1 MSAAQDGA
9 GPRCP
14 QPLRAASP
22 LTGPAR
28 APTGRA
34 RPRHLPLSPRAA
46 LPGPGQ
52 TRRANTG
59 EGGSVTK
66 REPRGSPAKVGAPR
80 PALLHPPPPPP
91 RDLPA
96 PTSLFPPGRVGGKA
110 HPKGAA
116 NLRRP
121 APRSRSPPPVS
132 GRLPFPQPPRCPPS
146 RSREPRR
153 PRPLCSRMPAA
164 AHLAP
169 GDRPSRPCCP
179 VRPVR
184 AVLRYAVPSCPV
196 PSVPPRRSL
205 STGHS
210 RRAGGPGSWDSHW
223 TGGGGRRG
231 RCREK
236 PREAGAAAAGRAS
249 RERPRRPSA
258 RRARRPRPRPR
269 PLPPRGPAGAGAVPA
284 LRQRLGREAGPASSA
299 WDRAWG
305 HRVAAHNQLG
315 GKN

>member
-1 MSAAQDGA
+1 M
-9 GPRCP
+9 
-14 QPLRAASP
+14 
-22 LTGPAR
+22 
-28 APTGRA
+28 
-34 RPRHLPLSPRAA
+34 
-46 LPGPGQ
+46 
-52 TRRANTG
+52 
-59 EGGSVTK
+59 TK

-80 PALLHPPPPPP
+80 PALLHPPPPPPP

-116 NLRRP
+116 HLRRP
-121 APRSRSPPPVS
+121 APRSRSPPPGS

-196 PSVPPRRSL
+196 PCRP
-205 STGHS
+205 S
-210 RRAGGPGSWDSHW
+210 RRAARSALGTAGAPAAPAAGTATGRGAEAGEGGAAKSRGKPARRRPTEPPGSGPAAPQQGGLAGPGPSRPAAPRVRARSRSRS
-223 TGGGGRRG
+223 RRCG
-231 RCREK
+231 S
-236 PREAGAAAAGRAS
+236 AWGV
-249 RERPRRPSA
+249 RPA
-258 RRARRPRPRPR
+258 RRA
-269 PLPPRGPAGAGAVPA
+269 VPGTG
-284 LRQRLGREAGPASSA
+284 LRDTGWLRTTSLVARASTA
-299 WDRAWG
+299 NIL
-305 HRVAAHNQLG
+305 VTQLLIAHHIPWWAMCSGLNQPSLL
-315 GKN
+315 